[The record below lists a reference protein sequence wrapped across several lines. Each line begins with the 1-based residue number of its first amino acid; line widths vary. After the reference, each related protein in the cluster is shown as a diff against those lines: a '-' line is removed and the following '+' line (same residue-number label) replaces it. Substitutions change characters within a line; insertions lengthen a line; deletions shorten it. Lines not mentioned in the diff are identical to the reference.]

1 MYNRNSRTQYFG
13 DPISTIALRSRNS
26 LWFSH
31 DILDVRGRARLAG
44 KRWNYVL
51 GILHSNRT
59 ILQKPLGMFYCLLRA
74 QIRAGG
80 EQSMTKQAHAILVF
94 SAAFLLVGGGLA
106 SPGFA
111 AKSEGA
117 PAVETMATLPE
128 GEALEALTELP
139 SGTIYFTVAAWT
151 VNQTVW
157 RISPGGQ
164 PEKFVDLPAHPLGL
178 ISTKDGFLLTAVTQH
193 GDSTATVADYGGQ
206 VIVLNKS
213 GIVSKVIHADPKS
226 FPNGIAQARNEYL
239 VADSFG
245 GTIWR
250 VNPSKKTMEPWIRD
264 DLLAPA
270 PGRRG
275 SGANG
280 LKALGDWVY
289 VTNTSRGAMYR
300 VRIDGKGRPVG
311 ALAFW
316 APVPAPDDFGIA
328 NDGTIYIPSNGKM
341 LKISPQGEVSTFQE
355 GVGGSSAAIVSRDQH
370 WLYWVTRGSGPG
382 AIRLVPKMFRVRINP

>member
-1 MYNRNSRTQYFG
+1 
-13 DPISTIALRSRNS
+13 
-26 LWFSH
+26 
-31 DILDVRGRARLAG
+31 
-44 KRWNYVL
+44 
-51 GILHSNRT
+51 
-59 ILQKPLGMFYCLLRA
+59 MFYCLLRA

-80 EQSMTKQAHAILVF
+80 EQTMTKQAHAILVF
-94 SAAFLLVGGGLA
+94 SAALLLIAASVA

-111 AKSEGA
+111 KKSEGELT
-117 PAVETMATLPE
+117 VETMATLPE

-157 RISPGGQ
+157 KISPGGQ

-193 GDSTATVADYGGQ
+193 GDGTAPVSDYGGQ

-213 GIVSKVIHADPKS
+213 GVVSKVIHTDPRS
-226 FPNGIAQARNEYL
+226 FPNGITQARKVFL

-245 GTIWR
+245 GAIWR
-250 VNPSKKTMEPWIRD
+250 VNPSKKTMEPWLRD
-264 DLLAPA
+264 DLLAPV

-300 VRIDGKGRPVG
+300 VKIDSKGRPAS
-311 ALAFW
+311 ALALW
-316 APVPAPDDFGIA
+316 APVPVPDDFGIA

-355 GVGGSSAAIVSRDQH
+355 GVGASSAAIVSRDQH
-370 WLYWVTRGSGPG
+370 WLYWVTRGSGPAG
-382 AIRLVPKMFRVRINP
+382 IKLVPKMFRIRINP

>member
-1 MYNRNSRTQYFG
+1 ME
-13 DPISTIALRSRNS
+13 LRFWNTAFKPYDFTKAIGHVVLLAARANK
-26 LWFSH
+26 
-31 DILDVRGRARLAG
+31 RGR
-44 KRWNYVL
+44 
-51 GILHSNRT
+51 
-59 ILQKPLGMFYCLLRA
+59 
-74 QIRAGG
+74 
-80 EQSMTKQAHAILVF
+80 EQTVTKQAHTILIF
-94 SAAFLLVGGGLA
+94 SAALLLIDGIVA
-106 SPGFA
+106 IPGFA
-111 AKSEGA
+111 KKSEGTSTI
-117 PAVETMATLPE
+117 ETIATLPE

-139 SGTIYFTVAAWT
+139 SGTIYFTVAAWN

-157 RISPGGQ
+157 KLSPGGQ
-164 PEKFVDLPAHPLGL
+164 PEKFVELPAHPLGL

-193 GDSTATVADYGGQ
+193 GDSTAAVADYGGQ
-206 VIVLNKS
+206 VIVLNRS
-213 GIVSKVIHADPKS
+213 GVVSKVIHADPRS
-226 FPNGIAQARNEYL
+226 FPNGITQARKEYL

-245 GTIWR
+245 GAIWR
-250 VNPSKKTMEPWIRD
+250 INLLKKTMEPWLRD

-300 VRIDGKGRPVG
+300 VQIDGKGRPVG
-311 ALAFW
+311 SLALW
-316 APVPAPDDFGIA
+316 ATVPAPDDFGIA

-341 LKISPQGEVSTFQE
+341 LQISPQGEVSTFQE

-382 AIRLVPKMFRVRINP
+382 GIKLVPKMFRVHINP